1 MNLFQSDFISIGKT
15 ENHFWAAPSSV
26 VWIKAVRLCIQYVS
40 NFDVEACLLIQV
52 LYLKLNLL

>member
-1 MNLFQSDFISIGKT
+1 MNLFQSDFNSIIKT

-26 VWIKAVRLCIQYVS
+26 VWVKAVRQVS
-40 NFDVEACLLIQV
+40 NFDEVACLLVQI